1 MESTDIPGRARRPH
15 AARAG
20 AGSFASARTMAE
32 SVSRRGPD
40 SRPKARASS
49 SACRCPGV
57 GSGAPSRP
65 RPSKKWPTPTP
76 SAAATAASRQ
86 QAGAGLVL
94 VRLLG
99 ADPEQGGQL
108 VLRQAELEP
117 ASAQAGGDVAVDL
130 AEARPGGGGG
140 GGHGALRGGG
150 PLCSY

>member
-1 MESTDIPGRARRPH
+1 
-15 AARAG
+15 
-20 AGSFASARTMAE
+20 MAE

-49 SACRCPGV
+49 SASRCPGV
-57 GSGAPSRP
+57 GPAAPSWP

-76 SAAATAASRQ
+76 SAAATAASGGRQ

-99 ADPEQGGQL
+99 ADPEQAGQL
-108 VLRQAELEP
+108 VPGQAELEP

-130 AEARPGGGGG
+130 AEARPVGGGG
-140 GGHGALRGGG
+140 GGHGALRVG
-150 PLCSY
+150 PAGAAGRSGVIS